1 MCGRFGLIP
10 KQASFQL
17 QFAVDLPQGIV
28 PQFNIAPT
36 QPVAIVRRNTVLED
50 RESTFAH
57 WGLIPGW
64 SKDASWAARLINAR
78 SETAAEKPSF
88 RSAFKRRRCLIPAT
102 FFYEWTRE
110 KGGRQPY
117 RFAMADGS
125 YVAMAG
131 LWEHWQSPDGHEIE
145 SCTILT
151 TDANEFMQTYH
162 HRMPVILHPRQ
173 YDMWLMADE
182 WAVPGLRDLCQ
193 ACPDDVLDVQPASRL
208 VNDAGNEGPHLLDAE

>member
-10 KQASFQL
+10 DREPFTT
-17 QFAVDLPQGIV
+17 QFAVYLPQGLV
-28 PQFNIAPT
+28 PRFNIAPT
-36 QPVAIVRRNTVLED
+36 QAVAIVRQNPFAGE
-50 RESTFAH
+50 RELTFAH

-64 SKDASWAARLINAR
+64 AKDTSWAARLINAR

-102 FFYEWTRE
+102 CFYEWKRE

-117 RFAMADGS
+117 RFGMVDGS

-131 LWEHWQSPDGHEIE
+131 LWEHWQGPDGHEIE

-151 TDANEFMQTYH
+151 TEANEFMGSFH

-173 YDMWLMADE
+173 YDMWLTAEE
-182 WAVPGLRDLCQ
+182 WAVPGLRDLCRP
-193 ACPDDVLDVQPASRL
+193 CPDDVLDVHQASAL
-208 VNDAGNEGPHLLDAE
+208 LNNPGNEGPHLLDAD